1 MSEEPGRRRSLEDAL
16 WRKVDAATESWTPE
30 QSRRISSLAEGVGL
44 GARVAISTRLTGLAA
59 EMAFWGIFALPWVLL
74 GAVAGFAWV
83 QARLGLDVLEQLQ
96 QLILET
102 ASRVLT
108 AEVVTDF
115 VEPLVNELF
124 DYGSTGLSL
133 LSFLVALWAG
143 SRLVATAVQ
152 GIVIVSGERYAG
164 YARTRARSLLIY
176 GVGLLLLVP
185 ITVVVLVGPAL
196 FAGLF
201 GGAGAVITWVLSLA
215 MIMAVVVAL
224 YQSAIT
230 PRRTVR
236 QTLPGAALAVGGW
249 VLGSLGL
256 RIYLQTSFERGS
268 LYGIVGAPIAIMLW
282 GYLTS
287 YVVLLGALLNRVL
300 EEWREV
306 PGHPV
311 LSDRLRRLLRPGHAD
326 DVAPADR
333 AGPHDA
339 RVDPAQ
345 P

>member
-16 WRKVDAATESWTPE
+16 WRRVDSATASWTPE
-30 QSRRISSLAEGVGL
+30 QSRRISSLAEGIGL

-83 QARLGLDVLEQLQ
+83 QDQLGLDVLQ
-96 QLILET
+96 QLETLILDT

-108 AEVVTDF
+108 AEVVQDF
-115 VEPLVNELF
+115 VEPLVAELF
-124 DYGSTGLSL
+124 EYGSTGLSL
-133 LSFLVALWAG
+133 LSFLIALWAG

-176 GVGLLLLVP
+176 GVGLVLLVP
-185 ITVVVLVGPAL
+185 VTIVVLVGPAL
-196 FAGLF
+196 FASLF
-201 GGAGAVITWVLSLA
+201 GGAGAVITWILSLTVIA
-215 MIMAVVVAL
+215 LGVVAL

-236 QTLPGAALAVGGW
+236 QTVPGALLAVTGW

-256 RIYLQTSFERGS
+256 RVYLQTSFERGS

-287 YVVLLGALLNRVL
+287 YVVLLGALLNRVI

-311 LSDRLRRLLRPGHAD
+311 LSERLRRLLRPGHPH
-326 DVAPADR
+326 DVAAADG
-333 AGPHDA
+333 AGAHDA
-339 RVDPAQ
+339 GVDPAQ